1 MPEKL
6 GDVLGAM
13 LADVARA
20 RVQAD
25 VESLRIAET
34 YARDPLLK
42 HLPVPRFRMPDLVV
56 DLPVLVDGVAGSTG
70 TGEPWKTPQPTK
82 TEIVNSVKE
91 GIMRSDVKLTKAQS
105 TAVTEA
111 VALHAD
117 KLYAKDDTAKLSP
130 GSIARE
136 LSTETVGTVR
146 SKLRKDPTGEQLRVL
161 EKVTEAS
168 ITSLLAAKLAPS
180 PTTDVKFTSE
190 EIKNHGDAG
199 NVVRLRVTIS
209 EDSYEVVDRDD
220 GQGYT
225 LSPE

>member
-25 VESLRIAET
+25 VEALRIAEA

-42 HLPVPRFRMPDLVV
+42 HLPVPRFRIPDLVV
-56 DLPVLVDGVAGSTG
+56 DLPVLVDGVAGSSG

-82 TEIVNSVKE
+82 TEIVKSVKE
-91 GIMRSDVKLTKAQS
+91 GILRSDVKLTRAQS
-105 TAVTEA
+105 TAVTDA

-117 KLYAKDDTAKLSP
+117 KLYANDDTAKLSP
-130 GSIARE
+130 GSVARE
-136 LSTETVGTVR
+136 LSTEAVGTVR
-146 SKLRKDPTGEQLRVL
+146 SKLRKDPSGEQLRVL
-161 EKVTEAS
+161 ERVTEAS
-168 ITSLLAAKLAPS
+168 ITSLLAAKLAPA
-180 PTTDVKFTSE
+180 PTTEVKFTSE
-190 EIKNHGDAG
+190 EIKDHGDAG

-209 EDSYEVVDRDD
+209 EDSYEVVDRED

>member
-25 VESLRIAET
+25 VEALRIAEA

-56 DLPVLVDGVAGSTG
+56 DLPVLVDGVDGSSG
-70 TGEPWKTPQPTK
+70 TGEPWKTPAPTK
-82 TEIVNSVKE
+82 TEIVKSVKE
-91 GIMRSDVKLTKAQS
+91 GIMRSDIKLTKAQS
-105 TAVTEA
+105 TAVNDA
-111 VALHAD
+111 VALHVD
-117 KLYAKDDTAKLSP
+117 KLYASEETAKLSP

-136 LSTETVGTVR
+136 LSTEAVGTVR
-146 SKLRKDPTGEQLRVL
+146 AKLRKDPTGEQLRVL
-161 EKVTEAS
+161 ERVTEAS

-180 PTTDVKFTSE
+180 PTTEVKFTSA
-190 EIKNHGDAG
+190 EIKDHGDAG

>member
-25 VESLRIAET
+25 VEALRIAEA
-34 YARDPLLK
+34 YSKDPLLK

-56 DLPVLVDGVAGSTG
+56 DLPVLVDGVDGTSG

-82 TEIVNSVKE
+82 TEITKSVKD
-91 GIMRSDVKLTKAQS
+91 GIMRSDIKLTAAQK
-105 TAVTEA
+105 TAVADA
-111 VALHAD
+111 VALKAD
-117 KLYAKDDTAKLSP
+117 KLYAEDGTAKMSP
-130 GSIARE
+130 GTVAQE
-136 LSTETVGTVR
+136 LSNEAVGTVR
-146 SKLRKDPTGEQLRVL
+146 AKLRKDPDGEQLKVL
-161 EKVTEAS
+161 ENVTKAS
-168 ITSLLAAKLAPS
+168 LTSTLAAKLAPS
-180 PTTDVKFTSE
+180 PTTEVKFTSAD
-190 EIKNHGDAG
+190 IKDHGDAA

>member
-56 DLPVLVDGVAGSTG
+56 DLPVLVDGVAGSSG
-70 TGEPWKTPQPTK
+70 TGEPWKTPPPTK
-82 TEIVNSVKE
+82 TELVKSVKE
-91 GIMRSDVKLTKAQS
+91 GILRSDIKLTKAQN
-105 TAVTEA
+105 TAVSDA
-111 VALHAD
+111 VALHAE
-117 KLYAKDDTAKLSP
+117 KLYASDGTAKLSP

-136 LSTETVGTVR
+136 LSTEAAGTVR
-146 SKLRKDPTGEQLRVL
+146 AKLRKDPTAEQLRVL

-180 PTTDVKFTSE
+180 PTTEVKFTSS
-190 EIKNHGDAG
+190 EIKDHGDAG